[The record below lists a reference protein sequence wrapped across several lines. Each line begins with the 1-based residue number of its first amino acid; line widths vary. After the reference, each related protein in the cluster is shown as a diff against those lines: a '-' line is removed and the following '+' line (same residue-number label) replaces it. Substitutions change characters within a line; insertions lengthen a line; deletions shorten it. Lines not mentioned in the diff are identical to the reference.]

1 MSGGVRQRDT
11 VSRSGVGVMSY
22 HLLTIVLGYIRQAR
36 DMAGVTSLN
45 RLHDAWP
52 HDALTLAP
60 RDPWTRSAGVER
72 WGRETVTCANSWHA
86 NGHAIALELAC
97 QPP

>member
-1 MSGGVRQRDT
+1 MEACA
-11 VSRSGVGVMSY
+11 
-22 HLLTIVLGYIRQAR
+22 RQAEYWHAC
-36 DMAGVTSLN
+36 DD

-52 HDALTLAP
+52 QDALTLAP
-60 RDPWTRSAGVER
+60 RDPWTRSGGVER